1 MSSPGL
7 YIHVPFCTN
16 ECACCEL
23 ESEHSLERVPFY
35 LGGLEQQ
42 VQLEPGPQGPFDTLY
57 LGGGS
62 PSCMS
67 AADLQRLL
75 ESVQRWLPFAPATE
89 VTVEIDP
96 LDADRD
102 LLTGL
107 RGAGVT
113 RVQLAA
119 DGLVPEIGL
128 PVDSRCPA
136 GRVDRAVK
144 LIRDLGFDALGIDL
158 LCEPGM
164 PGAVWMATVERAL
177 EYQPEHLTCHGV
189 TFMAPGALDAPDAEE
204 RAAEVLYGMTCDR
217 LQAAG
222 YEHYESASF
231 SRGPAERLRHNLK
244 YWHGEAFL
252 GLGPGAQSF
261 DGCSEWWN
269 LSRLDAW
276 LGRLAGGQRPLAG
289 QQRLD
294 PAGLRRRRLASGL
307 RCAAGV
313 DRADLD
319 AEPALARLLERLQA
333 AGLVAT
339 CNGHVQPT
347 RAGLF
352 RAEGMAQLIEQLG

>member
-1 MSSPGL
+1 MSRPGL

-23 ESEHSLERVPFY
+23 EAEHSLDRVPFY

-42 VQLEPGPQGPFDTLY
+42 VQLEPWPQEPFDTLY
-57 LGGGS
+57 LGGAS
-62 PSCMS
+62 PSCLS

-75 ESVQRWLPFAPATE
+75 ASVQRWLPFAPATE
-89 VTVEIDP
+89 ITVEIDP
-96 LDADRD
+96 VDVDRD
-102 LLTGL
+102 LLAGL

-119 DGLVPEIGL
+119 DGLVPETGL
-128 PVDSRCPA
+128 PVDARCPA
-136 GRVDRAVK
+136 ARVDRAVD
-144 LIRDLGFDALGIDL
+144 LIQTAGFDALGIDL

-164 PGAVWMATVERAL
+164 PGAVWMAALDRAL
-177 EYQPEHLTCHGV
+177 EYRPEHLTCHGV
-189 TFMAPGALDAPDAEE
+189 TFMAPGALDPADAEE
-204 RAAEVLYGMTCDR
+204 SAAEVLYGMTCDR

-231 SRGPAERLRHNLK
+231 CRGPAQRLRHNLK
-244 YWHGEAFL
+244 YWRGEAFL

-261 DGCSEWWN
+261 DGRSEWWS

-289 QQRLD
+289 QQRLCPD
-294 PAGLRRRRLASGL
+294 GLRRRRLASGL